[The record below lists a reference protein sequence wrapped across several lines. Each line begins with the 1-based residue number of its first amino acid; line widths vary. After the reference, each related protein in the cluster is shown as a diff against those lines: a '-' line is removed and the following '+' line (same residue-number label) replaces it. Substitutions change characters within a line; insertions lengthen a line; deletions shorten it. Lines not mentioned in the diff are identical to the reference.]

1 MRQQYH
7 FRKVNGHLYIWD
19 VNKIIQS
26 LKDKEPRQVAIAAI
40 KELDEAYW
48 FEQGA
53 LVTGRDFIHHMRLV
67 NEARLSYPIILCSE
81 GRLIDGMHRVIKA
94 ALLDQEN
101 IYAIQLDSPLP
112 PDYVDVDPNTLP
124 YDDD

>member
-7 FRKVNGHLYIWD
+7 FRKIDGHLYIWD
-19 VNKIIQS
+19 VNKIIKS
-26 LKDKEPRQVAIAAI
+26 LEGKKPRKVAIAAI

-48 FEQGA
+48 FEKGA
-53 LVTGRDFIHHMRLV
+53 LVTGRDFLHHMRLV
-67 NEARLSYPIILCSE
+67 NEASLSYPIILCSE

-94 ALLDQEN
+94 ALLNQES
-101 IYAIQLDSPLP
+101 IYAVQLDSPLA
-112 PDYVDVDPNTLP
+112 PDYVDVDPDTLP